1 MLSRR
6 LLRIKVVKAL
16 YAHFKSESDSLI
28 MSEKNLTASV
38 DKTYDLYNQLLW
50 LVVEVKRYAES
61 RIELAKSK
69 KLPTKEDLNPNTR
82 FIDNQLIGQIERS
95 DKLNAY
101 LEKKSLGWIMY
112 PELIKS
118 LYESLIK
125 SDYYA
130 EYMQMPEASYNEDRK
145 LVEDFYLNEVNDNE
159 LLEQVVEEQSAFWT
173 DDIDFALILV
183 LKTVTSSRRG
193 QPDLP
198 ISSKFKNE
206 DDREF
211 YKELFR
217 RTVVNYN
224 DYLQYIEK
232 FTQNWDVERI
242 AFMDNVIMAAAI
254 AELTS
259 FESIPVKVTLDE
271 FIEISKFYST
281 PGSSHF
287 INGVLDKVINVLKE
301 EGRVVKTGRGLL

>member
-16 YAHFKSESDSLI
+16 YAHFKSESDSPI
-28 MSEKNLTASV
+28 TSEKNLTSSV

-50 LVVEVKRYAES
+50 LIVEVKRYAES

-82 FIDNQLIGQIERS
+82 FVDNQMIRQIEES
-95 DKLNAY
+95 DKLSEY
-101 LEKKSLGWIMY
+101 LEKKSLGWVRY

-118 LYESLIK
+118 LYDSLVA
-125 SDYYA
+125 SDYYRN
-130 EYMQMPEASYNEDRK
+130 YMEAPEVSYNDDRR
-145 LVEDFYLNEVNDNE
+145 LVEDFYLNTVEDNE
-159 LLEQVVEEQSAFWT
+159 LLEEVVEEQSAYWA
-173 DDIDFALILV
+173 DDIDFALILAM
-183 LKTVTSSRRG
+183 KTITSSRRG

-198 ISSKFKNE
+198 ISSKFKKE

-217 RTVVNYN
+217 KAVVKYN
-224 DYLQYIEK
+224 EYLTYIEQ

-242 AFMDNVIMAAAI
+242 AFMDNIIMVAAI
-254 AELTS
+254 AELTT

-271 FIEISKFYST
+271 YIEISKFYST
-281 PGSSHF
+281 PGSGHF
-287 INGVLDKVINVLKE
+287 INGVLDKVISILKQ
-301 EGRVVKTGRGLL
+301 EGKINKTGRGLI

>member
-16 YAHFKSESDSLI
+16 YAHFKSEADSLI
-28 MSEKNLTASV
+28 TSEKNLTSSV
-38 DKTYDLYNQLLW
+38 DKTYDLYNQMLW
-50 LVVEVKRYAES
+50 LIVDVMRYASS
-61 RIELAKSK
+61 RIEIARSK
-69 KLPTKEDLNPNTR
+69 KLPTTEDLNPNTC
-82 FIDNQLIGQIERS
+82 FIDNQLIAQIENS
-95 DKLNAY
+95 PKLTAY
-101 LEKKSLGWIMY
+101 LEKKSLGWVRY

-118 LYESLIK
+118 LYDSMVR
-125 SDYYA
+125 SDYYKS
-130 EYMQMPEASYNEDRK
+130 YMEAPDNSYNDDRK
-145 LVEDFYLNEVNDNE
+145 FVEDFYLNEVENNE
-159 LLEQVVEEQSAFWT
+159 LLGEVVEEQSAWWA
-173 DDIDFALILV
+173 DDIDFALILAM
-183 LKTVTSSRRG
+183 KTISSSRRG

-198 ISSKFKNE
+198 ISAKFKNE

-217 RTVVNYN
+217 KAVVNYN

-232 FTQNWDVERI
+232 FTQNWDVDRI

-254 AELTS
+254 AELTT

-301 EGRVVKTGRGLL
+301 EGRIVKTGRGLM

>member
-28 MSEKNLTASV
+28 TSEKNLTASV
-38 DKTYDLYNQLLW
+38 DKTYDLYNQMLW
-50 LVVEVKRYAES
+50 LIVDVMRYAS
-61 RIELAKSK
+61 ARIDLARTK
-69 KLPTKEDLNPNTR
+69 KLPTWEDLHPNTR
-82 FIDNQLIGQIERS
+82 FIDNLVIHQIEGS
-95 DKLNAY
+95 EKLTSY
-101 LEKKSLGWIMY
+101 LERKSLGWVRY

-118 LYESLIK
+118 LYDSMVR
-125 SDYYA
+125 SDYYKA
-130 EYMQMPEASYNEDRK
+130 YMAAADSSYNDDRK
-145 LVEDFYLNEVNDNE
+145 LVEDFYLNEVNDND
-159 LLEQVVEEQSAFWT
+159 LLEDVVEEQSAFWA
-173 DDIDFALILV
+173 DDVDFALILTM
-183 LKTVTSSRRG
+183 KTIEACRKG

-217 RTVVNYN
+217 KAVVNYGE
-224 DYLQYIEK
+224 YLGYIER
-232 FTQNWDVERI
+232 FTQNWDVDRI
-242 AFMDNVIMAAAI
+242 AFMDNVIMATAI
-254 AELTS
+254 AELTG

-271 FIEISKFYST
+271 YIEISKYYST

-287 INGVLDKVINVLKE
+287 INGVLDKVINVLRE
-301 EGRVVKTGRGLL
+301 EGKIVKSGRGLL